1 MTHSNPG
8 PGDLAN
14 LIGSIVAEARALL
27 RTELQLA
34 RRELSDSASR
44 AGSGLMLFGL
54 AALVAFVGLSALAV
68 AAVLGVAALGVA
80 YHWAALIVAG
90 GFLVIALILALI
102 GKSHLSATALA
113 PNRSLKQV
121 KTDIDTIKEAA
132 RA

>member
-1 MTHSNPG
+1 MTQPNPG
-8 PGDLAN
+8 PGDLPG

-44 AGSGLMLFGL
+44 AGSGLVLFGL

-80 YHWAALIVAG
+80 EHWAALIVAVA
-90 GFLVIALILALI
+90 FLVLALILALV
-102 GKSHLSATALA
+102 GKSRLSATALA
-113 PNRSLKQV
+113 PKRALKQV

>member
-1 MTHSNPG
+1 MTQPNPG
-8 PGDLAN
+8 PGDLPS

-44 AGSGLMLFGL
+44 AGSGLLLFGL

-68 AAVLGVAALGVA
+68 AAVLSVAALGVDH
-80 YHWAALIVAG
+80 HWAALIVAVA
-90 GFLVIALILALI
+90 FLVIALILALI
-102 GKSHLSATALA
+102 GKSHLSATSLA
-113 PNRSLKQV
+113 PKRAIKQV